1 MAAVGQK
8 LELGVVRRV
17 VGHVGTV
24 YRSPAMHNLSP
35 EEERKAEHQA
45 PSNGPAPWFDAH
57 EAVRGWGFL
66 ATLAASLYFA
76 YRAVTWLMSA
86 LLA

>member
-1 MAAVGQK
+1 MAALGQK
-8 LELGVVRRV
+8 LELGLMRRV

-35 EEERKAEHQA
+35 EEQRKIEQLASTSGSE
-45 PSNGPAPWFDAH
+45 PWFDAL

-66 ATLAASLYFA
+66 AVFAASIHFT
-76 YRAVTWLMSA
+76 YRAIAWLVSA